1 MSPTPIMQD
10 APARRSHSD
19 ETPGSTMDIDEAPP
33 AAGGGGPTMN
43 DHSEVHFQ
51 ALEAVVVCS

>member
-19 ETPGSTMDIDEAPP
+19 ETPGSTMEIDEAPP
-33 AAGGGGPTMN
+33 AAGGGGPAMKY
-43 DHSEVHFQ
+43 HSEVRCQ
-51 ALEAVVVCS
+51 AKEAVRVCL